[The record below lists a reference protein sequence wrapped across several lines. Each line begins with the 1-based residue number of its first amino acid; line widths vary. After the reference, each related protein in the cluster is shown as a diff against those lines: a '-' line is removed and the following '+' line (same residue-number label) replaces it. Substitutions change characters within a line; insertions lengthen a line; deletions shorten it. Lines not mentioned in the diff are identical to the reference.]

1 VRSNLA
7 VRGKTRQKAV
17 LRDDNLVDV
26 SQSQTDDDYEAFF
39 KRENI
44 LTPSEAKKIQSSI
57 KLKFSKNS
65 IIHFLFSDLKKI
77 RKFFKRSK
85 IIKSSYIPPRIRLD
99 KEILN
104 NFGIQLQKDAIELTR
119 TLKPILKIAWFHLDK
134 REYNLINQ
142 FNELCKRCI
151 SINFPQL
158 NFNDENLLDKVR
170 IFEKQYIACLYKARY
185 PEIIKSCVIY
195 ILEKYPTWDVIPSRI
210 AYLIDIL
217 LSQDITRP
225 TLYNFIL
232 ALNMIKY
239 RRFFEFRELLS
250 SSFNHVINNFDFD
263 CGDKIKTEINTH
275 IDKTLNNLLSLL
287 KEREEINKFKRFLP
301 LNDDD
306 SFDFKVVEDFY
317 EEANSAKNLSFAA
330 DKENAILFVVNFF
343 ETFLRIYG
351 KFLNGPIEIENAEK
365 VEIFSFD
372 YFQFEID
379 KIKFLLKKLAKYKY
393 SYPNLS
399 IDEVMQFKATQKVG
413 SSPEIEI
420 VQALLELK
428 DISIAIGQKL
438 IEIER
443 KHNPALAHDDSTELK
458 SLNPSTVIGQSLVIP
473 YWNKNI
479 QSPQFLQGQSI
490 FKVILDVISLCL
502 LMGILLYDDEI
513 KLTVIKSN
521 RINSEIQRNKKILER
536 IANVVQYRK
545 LKQRYNLHLI

>member
-1 VRSNLA
+1 MA
-7 VRGKTRQKAV
+7 VRGKTKQNAY
-17 LRDDNLVDV
+17 LIDDTLVDV
-26 SQSQTDDDYEAFF
+26 SQSHIDDDYEAFF

-44 LTPSEAKKIQSSI
+44 LTPSEAKKIQSGI
-57 KLKFSKNS
+57 KLKFNKNS
-65 IIHFLFSDLKKI
+65 IIHFLFFDLKKI

-85 IIKSSYIPPRIRLD
+85 IIRSSYIPPRIRLD
-99 KEILN
+99 KEMLN

-119 TLKPILKIAWFHLDK
+119 VLKPILKIAWFHLDK

-151 SINFPQL
+151 SINFPLL

-170 IFEKQYIACLYKARY
+170 IFEKHYIACLYKARY

-195 ILEKYPTWDVIPSRI
+195 ILEKYPNWDAAPSRI

-239 RRFFEFRELLS
+239 RRFFEFRELFS

-263 CGDKIKTEINTH
+263 CGDKIKTEINAH

-306 SFDFKVVEDFY
+306 SFDFKVIEDFY
-317 EEANSAKNLSFAA
+317 EEANSADNLSFSA
-330 DKENAILFVVNFF
+330 DKENAILLVVNFF

-351 KFLNGPIEIENAEK
+351 KFLNGPIEVDNADK

-379 KIKFLLKKLAKYKY
+379 KIKFLLKKLSKYKY
-393 SYPNLS
+393 SYPRLS
-399 IDEVMQFKATQKVG
+399 IDEFMQFKAAQKVG
-413 SSPEIEI
+413 SSPEVEI

-428 DISIAIGQKL
+428 DISIAIAQKL

-458 SLNPSTVIGQSLVIP
+458 SLNPSDVLGHGLVIP
-473 YWNKNI
+473 HWNKNI
-479 QSPQFLQGQSI
+479 RSPQFLQGQSI
-490 FKVILDVISLCL
+490 FKVTLDAISLCL

-545 LKQRYNLHLI
+545 IKQRYNLHLI